1 MTTLYLDTETWSEI
15 PIKHGAYAYAEAAEV
30 LLIALAVDDDPVQVW
45 DLTQTPEGW
54 KSQLAALQGMI
65 ARADT
70 VVIHNSPFDR
80 TVLRHCGVHI
90 PVEKIEDT
98 MVTAL
103 LHAFPGSLDK
113 LCGALRLPVDKAK
126 DKDGK
131 RLIQLFTKPRPKNQK
146 LRRATKET
154 HPDDWQKFIEYAAR
168 DVDAMRSVRRV
179 LPAWNTSDAEIALW
193 RLDQRVNDRGVAVD
207 LELADAAGRAFARAS
222 RSLAARAARLTGGA
236 VASLTQRDKFLS
248 YLRSRGVDPAD
259 LTKATVANMVEQ
271 DLPSDILELLEIRQQ
286 AASTTPAKYGALRDA
301 ASSDG
306 RLRGCIQFSGAAR
319 TRRDAGRIFQPQNLI
334 RTPDWF
340 DEHVQEITIAALK
353 ADCEDII
360 YENVSER
367 CAFVVRGSLVAGE
380 GKKFLIADLS
390 NIEGRVLAWLAG
402 EEWKIEA
409 FKAYDRGE
417 GPDLYK
423 VTAGRILAKPPVDVT
438 KDERQTQGKVPELAG
453 GYGGGLGAYRTMG
466 GKVFDAK
473 SDDEIMEIVY
483 AWRKAHPATKRFW
496 YDVEGAVRCAIKAA
510 DEGKL
515 GESFDVRGLLRIDT
529 ANGPDGV
536 RYVRIRLPS
545 GAYLV
550 YRDMVIEDNGQLT
563 YEGLN
568 QYTRKWERLETYYGK
583 LVENIDQS
591 ISRDVF
597 MSGLR
602 RAELDDLCVVLRVH
616 DELVCEVPDDPAYTV
631 ERLVACMATVP
642 GWAAGLP
649 LKAEGFEC
657 KRYRK

>member
-1 MTTLYLDTETWSEI
+1 M
-15 PIKHGAYAYAEAAEV
+15 
-30 LLIALAVDDDPVQVW
+30 
-45 DLTQTPEGW
+45 
-54 KSQLAALQGMI
+54 
-65 ARADT
+65 
-70 VVIHNSPFDR
+70 
-80 TVLRHCGVHI
+80 
-90 PVEKIEDT
+90 
-98 MVTAL
+98 
-103 LHAFPGSLDK
+103 
-113 LCGALRLPVDKAK
+113 
-126 DKDGK
+126 
-131 RLIQLFTKPRPKNQK
+131 
-146 LRRATKET
+146 
-154 HPDDWQKFIEYAAR
+154 
-168 DVDAMRSVRRV
+168 
-179 LPAWNTSDAEIALW
+179 
-193 RLDQRVNDRGVAVD
+193 
-207 LELADAAGRAFARAS
+207 AAGKIVS
-222 RSLAARAARLTGGA
+222 NS
-236 VASLTQRDKFLS
+236 
-248 YLRSRGVDPAD
+248 
-259 LTKATVANMVEQ
+259 
-271 DLPSDILELLEIRQQ
+271 
-286 AASTTPAKYGALRDA
+286 
-301 ASSDG
+301 
-306 RLRGCIQFSGAAR
+306 
-319 TRRDAGRIFQPQNLI
+319 GRIFQPQNLI

-390 NIEGRVLAWLAG
+390 NIEGRGLAWLAG

-466 GKVFDAK
+466 GKVFDAM
-473 SDDEIMEIVY
+473 SDDEIMEIVH

-583 LVENIDQS
+583 LVENIVQS
-591 ISRDVF
+591 VSRDVF